1 MSGGMPAFRGAPPS
15 GELRVDHG
23 GAIAVDTAQLR
34 EIGRRIAQAAGL
46 YRTARESLG
55 RASALISAE
64 PAACPQ
70 IDVGA
75 LRRSRDRLG
84 ELGDELENAATGTLV
99 MADAYEVVELRA
111 RAKALALTDEAAAA
125 AAQARLERLLRQDER
140 IGTMADRLVAGWEE
154 RRFDGLGDQYD
165 LAGVLPPLFLSGAL
179 IGLGTKL
186 GKVLPGR
193 PLQGAGDPVRVTA
206 VATSTPR
213 RGPKSLSGALG
224 RMPSGRA
231 QVAVE
236 KYTMPGGE
244 SRYVAY
250 VKGTQESAPWR
261 AGGAEPWDMKS
272 NTELYQG
279 RRSASYRAT
288 LDALA
293 AAGVRAG
300 DRVDV
305 VAHSQGGMIAARLAM
320 EGDVDVAMQIT
331 AGSPQEPT
339 LTDEQTLIQLR
350 HSDDVVS
357 ALAAGG
363 SAEGTG
369 SPFSFTASRVGDP
382 HDGFQDLTLETHGL
396 ESYRETAALVD
407 ASDDPRAEA
416 LDGYWAEL
424 ADAVRVER
432 TEFRAERTP

>member
-1 MSGGMPAFRGAPPS
+1 MYFSTATCALPDGIRPSAPERLFGP
-15 GELRVDHG
+15 
-23 GAIAVDTAQLR
+23 
-34 EIGRRIAQAAGL
+34 
-46 YRTARESLG
+46 
-55 RASALISAE
+55 
-64 PAACPQ
+64 
-70 IDVGA
+70 
-75 LRRSRDRLG
+75 RLG
-84 ELGDELENAATGTLV
+84 VDVATAVTRTGSP
-99 MADAYEVVELRA
+99 A
-111 RAKALALTDEAAAA
+111 
-125 AAQARLERLLRQDER
+125 
-140 IGTMADRLVAGWEE
+140 
-154 RRFDGLGDQYD
+154 
-165 LAGVLPPLFLSGAL
+165 PCSG
-179 IGLGTKL
+179 
-186 GKVLPGR
+186 LPG
-193 PLQGAGDPVRVTA
+193 
-206 VATSTPR
+206 ST
-213 RGPKSLSGALG
+213 L
-224 RMPSGRA
+224 PSF
-231 QVAVE
+231 
-236 KYTMPGGE
+236 
-244 SRYVAY
+244 
-250 VKGTQESAPWR
+250 
-261 AGGAEPWDMKS
+261 
-272 NTELYQG
+272 
-279 RRSASYRAT
+279 
-288 LDALA
+288 
-293 AAGVRAG
+293 VRAG

-382 HDGFQDLTLETHGL
+382 HDGFQDLTLGTHGL